1 VVIGAVKASDIV
13 EVVWVSLLAGVL
25 VCVSYALVVLGTARS
40 SEARRSGKG
49 TAALA
54 FGVLAA
60 LALAACA
67 AAVVFGVH
75 VMVSKS

>member
-1 VVIGAVKASDIV
+1 VVLATVKASDIV

-25 VCVSYALVVLGTARS
+25 VCFAYALVVLGTARS
-40 SEARRSGKG
+40 AEARRNGNG

-54 FGVLAA
+54 FGALAA
-60 LALAACA
+60 IALAACV

-75 VMVSKS
+75 VMVSKN